1 MREAIGV
8 PKSCLGTYA
17 KGIDFWVALLKYD
30 DFVVV
35 YESGINEIP
44 VFDCF
49 IEVVGKTKSVRVTF
63 DTPYVKGLPITLTI
77 REKID
82 GRPGTNAH
90 GVQERIVRRT
100 FEDPYTLEW
109 EHFYECI
116 VEGKAPKTSAK
127 DSRDDLDVYRLIL
140 QAGDKAQAQL

>member
-1 MREAIGV
+1 MRELVGV
-8 PKSCLGTYA
+8 PKACIGTYW

-49 IEVVGKTKSVRVTF
+49 IEVVSKTRRVRVTY
-63 DTPYVKGLPITLTI
+63 DTPYVKGLPITLSI

-82 GRPGTNAH
+82 GRPGTNTN
-90 GVQERIVRRT
+90 GVQERVLRRT
-100 FEDPYTLEW
+100 YEDPYTIEW
-109 EHFYECI
+109 QHFYDCI
-116 VEGKAPKTSAK
+116 TEGRSPKTSAK
-127 DSRDDLDVYRLIL
+127 DSRDDLDIYKLIIK
-140 QAGDKAQAQL
+140 AGESTLD